1 MEVFRQ
7 PLPISF
13 SILIFP
19 SVDIYVVQ
27 HSAEA
32 QTHSSAGL
40 VRYWQVL
47 QYQKV
52 VDAVT
57 CNVRYSNTMGISVLL
72 KENQKTQHIQV
83 QEKVIRPSR

>member
-19 SVDIYVVQ
+19 SADIYVVQ

-32 QTHSSAGL
+32 QTHSSARL
-40 VRYWQVL
+40 V
-47 QYQKV
+47 K
-52 VDAVT
+52 
-57 CNVRYSNTMGISVLL
+57 S
-72 KENQKTQHIQV
+72 
-83 QEKVIRPSR
+83 